1 MTISSILRI
10 SLFSGVTCLWLVL
23 SGTGCGSLRGPV
35 SAGFASVTIENHSP
49 EEIAV
54 AAAKVFGADGYMAG
68 PSRAGQLVFQK
79 EASRATTFSQSGL
92 YATQQGAQTVNRVKV
107 EIVPL
112 SGGSSY
118 RLQCQAYIV
127 RDAGALLEDEVRLSN
142 IRSAPYQSL
151 LNKVKK
157 QLK

>member
-1 MTISSILRI
+1 MLSIFRI
-10 SLFSGVTCLWLVL
+10 SLFSGVICLGLVL
-23 SGTGCGSLRGPV
+23 LGAGCGSLGGAA
-35 SAGFASVTIENHSP
+35 SGTFASVTIENHSP
-49 EEIAV
+49 EEIAG
-54 AAAKVFGADGYMAG
+54 ATAKVFGADGYMAG

-79 EASRATTFSQSGL
+79 DASRATTLSQEGL
-92 YATQQGAQTVNRVKV
+92 YATQSGARTMNRVRV

-127 RDAGALLEDEVRLSN
+127 RDAGALLEDEVRLTSL
-142 IRSAPYQSL
+142 RSGPYQSL

>member
-1 MTISSILRI
+1 MLSILRI
-10 SLFSGVTCLWLVL
+10 SLFSGVTCLGLVL
-23 SGTGCGSLRGPV
+23 LGAGCGSLGGAA
-35 SAGFASVTIENHSP
+35 SGTFASVTIENHSP
-49 EEIAV
+49 EEIA
-54 AAAKVFGADGYMAG
+54 ATTAKVFGADGYMAG

-79 EASRATTFSQSGL
+79 DASHATTLSQEGL
-92 YATQQGAQTVNRVKV
+92 YATQSGARTMNRVRA

-112 SGGSSY
+112 SGGSSC

-127 RDAGALLEDEVRLSN
+127 RDAGALLEDEVRLSSL
-142 IRSAPYQSL
+142 RSGPYQSL